1 MDKSDC
7 LTPSHMDLCDNYASK
22 MFQRK
27 KSVLITQLMKPWTEE
42 AYSLEPAECSLESN
56 LPLEICNHI
65 TKLVSTS
72 GML

>member
-1 MDKSDC
+1 MDKTDC

-42 AYSLEPAECSLESN
+42 AYSLESAEYLLESN
-56 LPLEICNHI
+56 LPVTLP
-65 TKLVSTS
+65 S
-72 GML
+72 